1 MYVLKQT
8 KGVSMTFLEKVKLIN
23 KINERMKKYEANSI
37 NYILMEN
44 TINLILENLEGAN
57 NEG

>member
-8 KGVSMTFLEKVKLIN
+8 KGVNMTFLEKVKLIN

-44 TINLILENLEGAN
+44 AINLILENLEGAN
-57 NEG
+57 ND